1 MVVRLNSAAQPNC
14 PVDRVINDEM
24 EKYTKVA
31 SVSVPWEGGKGWN
44 KYYTDYHTRLLRNF

>member
-1 MVVRLNSAAQPNC
+1 MVVGLNSAAQPNC

-44 KYYTDYHTRLLRNF
+44 KYYTDHHTRLVRNF